1 MDWSTLVYDKKLID
15 NIKMIIKGRDDIK
28 APVVSIGI
36 DGGYGGKQKVCDRVD
51 RI

>member
-15 NIKMIIKGRDDIK
+15 NVKMIIKGRDIK

-36 DGGYGGKQKVCDRVD
+36 DGGKQKVCDHVN

>member
-15 NIKMIIKGRDDIK
+15 NVKMIIKGRDIK
-28 APVVSIGI
+28 APVVSINI
-36 DGGYGGKQKVCDRVD
+36 DGGKQKVCDRVD

>member
-36 DGGYGGKQKVCDRVD
+36 DGGKQKVCDRVD

>member
-36 DGGYGGKQKVCDRVD
+36 DGGKRKVCDRVD
-51 RI
+51 GILSV